1 MAAISLAT
9 EWMGIS
15 DMNLSRSGYL
25 IREGFR
31 SITTHGFMSFAS
43 VTIIMAC
50 LIIMGSVSL
59 LSVNIDVLIKDLEN
73 QNEMVAF
80 VDDSISD
87 IEEARSL
94 GIYIGDTPNVAEA
107 EFVSRTD
114 AMDAFMSKYDASL
127 MEGIDETVFRHR
139 FVVTLLDI
147 SAMAETKAALENIT
161 GIAKVNAH
169 LEYAKTFVT
178 IRNVVTVVSLALICM
193 LVFVSIFIMSNTIK
207 LATFGRREEIAIM
220 KMVGANNSFIRMPF
234 IIEGLVLG
242 ILGGGLAF
250 FAEWGIYE
258 LLTGKLM
265 ASFTG
270 SFISIVPFRSV
281 ALVVLI
287 LYLGTGVVVGAVG
300 GTNAIRN
307 YLKV

>member
-1 MAAISLAT
+1 MR
-9 EWMGIS
+9 
-15 DMNLSRSGYL
+15 LSRCGYL

-43 VTIIMAC
+43 VTVIMAC

-59 LSVNIDVLIKDLEN
+59 LSVNIDALIKDLED
-73 QNEMVAF
+73 QNEVVAF
-80 VDDSISD
+80 VDDSITD
-87 IEEARSL
+87 EDEAKALQSSVEAV
-94 GIYIGDTPNVAEA
+94 DNVSSV

-114 AMDAFMSKYDASL
+114 AMDAFMSKYDESL

-139 FVVTLLDI
+139 YVIHLTDI
-147 SAMAETKAALENIT
+147 SQMAETERDLRNVP

-169 LEYAKTFVT
+169 LDYAQRFVT
-178 IRNVVTVVSLALICM
+178 IRNIISVISLVLIVM
-193 LVFVSIFIMSNTIK
+193 LVFVSVFIMSNTIK

-220 KMVGANNSFIRMPF
+220 KMVGANNSFIRLPF
-234 IIEGLVLG
+234 VVEGLVLG

-258 LLTGKLM
+258 LITGELV
-265 ASFTG
+265 SSLTG
-270 SFISIVPFRSV
+270 SFISVVPFRSV
-281 ALVVLI
+281 AMIVLI
-287 LYLGTGVVVGAVG
+287 VYLGTGILVGAVG
-300 GTNAIRN
+300 GVNAIRN